1 MKRKEISVLNDL
13 ISVVFFF
20 IASHAV
26 QQSIVVPCER
36 YMYVFRWFNFEKVV
50 QELVAADVYYLKLD
64 QLEEIIR
71 KVCYIETEDEVVTM
85 LNFYHDLGKIVKHH
99 NTVILRAKW
108 LIDVFKKLVTICP
121 NDELVRIKCE
131 VHDYTVTT
139 TCN

>member
-26 QQSIVVPCER
+26 QQSIVVPCVR
-36 YMYVFRWFNFEKVV
+36 YMHVFRWFNFEKVV

-71 KVCYIETEDEVVTM
+71 NVCYIETESEAAVM